1 MHKGSQHDEIWID
14 VIPDFDTL
22 KLGRDSDI
30 LDLSYYEVN
39 KRVIQRKTRKG
50 NLVRI
55 QRDDGSALRSG
66 QCIYHCGDLFI
77 QVNILPCLCVLLDS
91 QNLSVVGEFCF
102 DVGNRHLPVYLKA
115 DGRFAVSY
123 DGRLY
128 QALKEKYKGF
138 ITLENTILEPDE
150 QITYI
155 RRPILE

>member
-1 MHKGSQHDEIWID
+1 MRKGDFSNEIWID
-14 VIPDFDTL
+14 TILNFEHVKF
-22 KLGRDSDI
+22 GRDSDI

-39 KRVIQRKTRKG
+39 KRVIHRKTRKG
-50 NLVRI
+50 NIVRI
-55 QRDDGSALRSG
+55 QRDDSTALQSG
-66 QCIYHCGDLFI
+66 QCIYQEGDLFI

-91 QNLSVVGEFCF
+91 QNLSIVGEFCF

-128 QALKEKYKGF
+128 QALKEKYDGS

-155 RRPILE
+155 RRPVFE

>member
-1 MHKGSQHDEIWID
+1 MLRRDSSSEIWID
-14 VIPDFDTL
+14 FIPSFDNV

-50 NLVRI
+50 NTVRI
-55 QRDDGSALRSG
+55 QRDDSTALHSG
-66 QCIYHCGDLFI
+66 QCIYHEGDLFI

-91 QNLSVVGEFCF
+91 QSLSVVGEFCF

-115 DGRFAVSY
+115 DGRLAVSY

-128 QALKEKYKGF
+128 QALKEKYNGS
-138 ITLENTILEPDE
+138 IALENTVLEPDE
-150 QITYI
+150 QITSI
-155 RRPILE
+155 LRPILG

>member
-1 MHKGSQHDEIWID
+1 MHKSQIPEEILID
-14 VIPDFDTL
+14 YIPDLEHVKFS
-22 KLGRDSDI
+22 RESDI
-30 LDLSYYEVN
+30 LDLSYFEVN

-50 NLVRI
+50 NLVKI
-55 QRDDGSALRSG
+55 QRNDSTALRSG
-66 QCIYHCGDLFI
+66 QCIYYRDDVFI

-91 QNLSVVGEFCF
+91 DNLSVVGEFCF

-128 QALKEKYKGF
+128 QALKEKYNGC
-138 ITLENTILEPDE
+138 IALENAVLEPDE

-155 RRPILE
+155 TCLRK

>member
-1 MHKGSQHDEIWID
+1 
-14 VIPDFDTL
+14 
-22 KLGRDSDI
+22 
-30 LDLSYYEVN
+30 
-39 KRVIQRKTRKG
+39 
-50 NLVRI
+50 
-55 QRDDGSALRSG
+55 
-66 QCIYHCGDLFI
+66 
-77 QVNILPCLCVLLDS
+77 
-91 QNLSVVGEFCF
+91 
-102 DVGNRHLPVYLKA
+102 VGNRHLPVYLKA

>member
-1 MHKGSQHDEIWID
+1 MHKVGIRNEILID
-14 VIPDFDTL
+14 VIPDFDDV
-22 KLGRDSDI
+22 KLGRDTDI
-30 LDLSYYEVN
+30 LDISYYEVN

-50 NLVRI
+50 NIVRI
-55 QRDDGSALRSG
+55 QRDEGTALRSG
-66 QCIYHCGDLFI
+66 QCIYHQGDLFI

-128 QALKEKYKGF
+128 QALKEKYTGS
-138 ITLENTILEPDE
+138 IALENTILEPDE